1 MISKG
6 KSYGFYCRNSRQ
18 STKNPYKTMWILLC
32 IIYFSTSWNTKR
44 SQTCPIIL
52 ARLVSGSGRM
62 KAKSLDLLICGEST
76 CQIQRG
82 GAPEGKWMHSQVGLW
97 KIHQYTVQVF
107 FLQTKMEECLAF
119 FSVVL
124 GIEDLFTSLPLVDL

>member
-18 STKNPYKTMWILLC
+18 SKNPYKTMWILLC

-82 GAPEGKWMHSQVGLW
+82 GAPEGKWRHSQVGKSISTLCGCSSYRLKW
-97 KIHQYTVQVF
+97 KSI
-107 FLQTKMEECLAF
+107 CLVF

-124 GIEDLFTSLPLVDL
+124 GIEGLFTSLSLVDL